1 VHPET
6 RFWNAGGVDVSV
18 GAQGVRVRANSW
30 QQLLSGGIEF
40 ETPNAALA
48 GAPSP
53 AGATFQLYDNRRRA
67 LRTPHGPELVYLADF
82 PGNLRGVEAGTA
94 VELQGNEVGE
104 VKEAHLKYDESRH
117 TLLTRVRFSVD
128 PEQIEILDMARPA
141 GADARA
147 VASEWLEKLVAH
159 GLRAQVA
166 ALSFLTG
173 QKLIALDMAPDAP
186 AARIEHVGQ
195 AEKFPTV
202 ASGDLGEIL
211 QSLRGVLK
219 NFDRATSGPQLGHAL
234 QSLDATLTR
243 LDKIT
248 SDVEPDIKS
257 LVKSLRD
264 TADAA
269 TGTLTAVQGMM
280 GGSPNTPADTDLPKL
295 MRELTDAARS
305 VRVLADYLDR
315 HPESLLRGRQ
325 GVKQ

>member
-1 VHPET
+1 M
-6 RFWNAGGVDVSV
+6 
-18 GAQGVRVRANSW
+18 
-30 QQLLSGGIEF
+30 
-40 ETPNAALA
+40 
-48 GAPSP
+48 
-53 AGATFQLYDNRRRA
+53 
-67 LRTPHGPELVYLADF
+67 RTPHGPELVYLADF

-104 VKEAHLKYDESRH
+104 VKEAHLKYDERSR

-128 PEQIEILDMARPA
+128 PEQVKILDMPRPA

-173 QKLIALDMAPDAP
+173 QKLITLDMAPDAP
-186 AARIEHVGQ
+186 VAHIEHVGQ
-195 AEKFPTV
+195 DAVFPTV
-202 ASGDLGEIL
+202 ASGDLAEIL

-219 NFDRATSGPQLGHAL
+219 NLDQATSGPQLGHAL

-280 GGSPNTPADTDLPKL
+280 GGGSNTPADTDLPKL

-315 HPESLLRGRQ
+315 HPESLLRGRP